1 MDPSQLDEKKRE
13 LIPAMYLKILEHA
26 VAKIKARFSDIVSC
40 YMENYEAQQDKEA
53 YIKSMF
59 IELFDTNSVLPGE
72 VSEPYVKTIGEN

>member
-40 YMENYEAQQDKEA
+40 YMENYEAQ
-53 YIKSMF
+53 
-59 IELFDTNSVLPGE
+59 
-72 VSEPYVKTIGEN
+72 